1 MAIDW
6 GTIALGTV
14 IGVGCHQQIKAA
26 TRVAATAAASI
37 ADATAEA
44 IAKASRSPEEEAAEA
59 WTKKMDQQLGQNSN
73 GN

>member
-1 MAIDW
+1 MATIDW

-44 IAKASRSPEEEAAEA
+44 IAKASKSPEEES
-59 WTKKMDQQLGQNSN
+59 QVGQAGQKNTNN
-73 GN
+73 G

>member
-1 MAIDW
+1 MATIDW

-37 ADATAEA
+37 AGATAEA
-44 IAKASRSPEEEAAEA
+44 IAKASKSPEEES
-59 WTKKMDQQLGQNSN
+59 QVGQAGQKNTNN
-73 GN
+73 G

>member
-1 MAIDW
+1 MSIDW

-37 ADATAEA
+37 AGATAEA
-44 IAKASRSPEEEAAEA
+44 IAKVSPEEESQAGQA
-59 WTKKMDQQLGQNSN
+59 GQNSN